1 MVRLYGPSASLGQPH
16 LGARGAAQRRIG
28 IGKLHH
34 DGEMIVARLVE
45 HLDGHAVSAPGRGE
59 RFHLPVILRP
69 LETAHREK
77 QRARMRGPEMN
88 GAVPAR
94 VVR

>member
-1 MVRLYGPSASLGQPH
+1 MIRLYGPSASLGQPH
-16 LGARGAAQRRIG
+16 LGARGAAQRRVG
-28 IGKLHH
+28 IGELHH
-34 DGEMIVARLVE
+34 DGEVIVARLVQR
-45 HLDGHAVSAPGRGE
+45 LYGHAVSAPGCGE
-59 RFHLPVILRP
+59 RVHLPVIFRP

-77 QRARMRGPEMN
+77 QRARKRGSEVN